1 MKLFR
6 APSARSRSCPLP
18 LPLSC
23 PVSHFFGYHV
33 SCLRHRVPTTE
44 SDLSR
49 FTRHY
54 NSHLRP
60 YRRGRNW
67 AGNHM
72 VVGATECKRTDRQPD
87 GDYPIVVV
95 VVVMTKNSVG
105 SLLRRAKLLK
115 ISSREQASVFYA
127 PVFRTLRGGSVL
139 QITMNNAIVY
149 NETMVRPRDDVIGWL

>member
-1 MKLFR
+1 
-6 APSARSRSCPLP
+6 
-18 LPLSC
+18 
-23 PVSHFFGYHV
+23 
-33 SCLRHRVPTTE
+33 
-44 SDLSR
+44 
-49 FTRHY
+49 
-54 NSHLRP
+54 
-60 YRRGRNW
+60 
-67 AGNHM
+67 M